1 MKLYV
6 IASDH
11 ISFIRSF
18 LNYMLTRPIL
28 LVKDDNGASN
38 PAGKISGYDLDIV
51 PSLSL
56 G

>member
-11 ISFIRSF
+11 ISLIRSF
-18 LNYMLTRPIL
+18 LNYVLTRPIL
-28 LVKDDNGASN
+28 FVKDDNSASN
-38 PAGKISGYDLDIV
+38 PAGKISGYDLDVV
-51 PSLSL
+51 PSLSI